1 MKFNFLFGKR
11 AQSIYRFTALSFVLS
26 LVQLIYAQEVTEFPM
41 QKSSLL
47 WKIEGPG
54 IKKGS
59 YLFGTMHLIEKQYFI
74 FPEKLEKIVKKTDK
88 LVMEL
93 AGLPNQLE
101 VMKYVTLTEG
111 TFADFF
117 SKEQMDSILVWAK
130 AELNMSEEAF
140 TKTMSK
146 MKPFV
151 VVQMATQIH
160 FMGKTE
166 SYEMSFEKI
175 ARENNIAIAGFE
187 TIAEQMGIFDKMTKE
202 QQTEMVMET
211 IRDPKKGIE
220 VTQKMQKLY
229 QGQNVDSLYL
239 MIQEEG
245 GTITEDQATI
255 LDDRNERWIPMIQE
269 MAKKEKL
276 FIAVGAGHLGGPKG
290 VIRLLEEKGYK
301 ITPVQI

>member
-1 MKFNFLFGKR
+1 MKFIL
-11 AQSIYRFTALSFVLS
+11 SLLSFFFA
-26 LVQLIYAQEVTEFPM
+26 LVGFSQSTTAFPM
-41 QKSSLL
+41 QESSLL

-54 IKKGS
+54 IQKGS
-59 YLFGTMHLIEKQYFI
+59 YLCGTMHLIEKQYFI
-74 FPEKLEKIVKKTDK
+74 FPDKLEKIVKKTDK

-101 VMKYVTLTEG
+101 AMKYVTLTEG

-166 SYEMSFEKI
+166 SYEVSFEKI
-175 ARENNIAIAGFE
+175 ARENDIAIAGLE
-187 TIAEQMGIFDKMTKE
+187 TIAEQMGIFDNMTKE

-220 VTQKMQKLY
+220 ITQKMQKLY

-245 GTITEDQATI
+245 GTMTEDQATI
-255 LDDRNERWIPMIQE
+255 LDDRNERWIPMIEE

-290 VIRLLEEKGYK
+290 VIRLLEQKGYTL
-301 ITPVQI
+301 TPVKI

>member
-1 MKFNFLFGKR
+1 MKFIL
-11 AQSIYRFTALSFVLS
+11 SLLSFFFA
-26 LVQLIYAQEVTEFPM
+26 LVGFSQSTTAFPM
-41 QKSSLL
+41 QESSLL

-54 IKKGS
+54 IQKGS

-74 FPEKLEKIVKKTDK
+74 FPDKLEKIVKKTDK

-101 VMKYVTLTEG
+101 AMKYVTLTEG

-117 SKEQMDSILVWAK
+117 TKEQMDSILVWAK
-130 AELNMSEEAF
+130 AELNMSEESF

-175 ARENNIAIAGFE
+175 ARENDIAIAGFE

-255 LDDRNERWIPMIQE
+255 LDDRNERWIPMIEE

-290 VIRLLEEKGYK
+290 VIRLLEQKGYTL
-301 ITPVQI
+301 TPVKI

>member
-1 MKFNFLFGKR
+1 MKFIL
-11 AQSIYRFTALSFVLS
+11 SLLSFFIA
-26 LVQLIYAQEVTEFPM
+26 LVGFSQSTTAFPM
-41 QKSSLL
+41 QESSLL

-54 IKKGS
+54 IQKGS

-74 FPEKLEKIVKKTDK
+74 FPDKLEKIVKKTDK

-101 VMKYVTLTEG
+101 ALKYVTLTEG

-117 SKEQMDSILVWAK
+117 TKEQMDSILVWAK

-175 ARENNIAIAGFE
+175 ARENDIAIAGFE

-255 LDDRNERWIPMIQE
+255 LDDRNERWIPMIEE

-290 VIRLLEEKGYK
+290 VIRLLEQKGYTL
-301 ITPVQI
+301 TPVKI

>member
-1 MKFNFLFGKR
+1 MKFIL
-11 AQSIYRFTALSFVLS
+11 SLLSFFFA
-26 LVQLIYAQEVTEFPM
+26 LVGFSQSTTAFPM
-41 QKSSLL
+41 QESSLL

-54 IKKGS
+54 IQKGS

-74 FPEKLEKIVKKTDK
+74 FPDKLEKIVKKTDK

-101 VMKYVTLTEG
+101 ALKYVTLTDG
-111 TFADFF
+111 TFADYF

-175 ARENNIAIAGFE
+175 ARENDIAIAGFE

-255 LDDRNERWIPMIQE
+255 LDDRNERWIPMIEE

-290 VIRLLEEKGYK
+290 VIRLLEQKGYTL
-301 ITPVQI
+301 TPVKI

>member
-1 MKFNFLFGKR
+1 MKFIL
-11 AQSIYRFTALSFVLS
+11 SLLSFFFA
-26 LVQLIYAQEVTEFPM
+26 LVGFSQSTTAFPM
-41 QKSSLL
+41 QESSLL

-54 IKKGS
+54 IQKGS

-74 FPEKLEKIVKKTDK
+74 FPDKLEKIVKKTDK

-101 VMKYVTLTEG
+101 ALKYVTLTEG

-130 AELNMSEEAF
+130 SELNMSEEAF

-175 ARENNIAIAGFE
+175 ARENDIAIAGFE

-255 LDDRNERWIPMIQE
+255 LDDRNERWIPMIEE

-290 VIRLLEEKGYK
+290 VIRLLEQKGYTL
-301 ITPVQI
+301 TPVKI